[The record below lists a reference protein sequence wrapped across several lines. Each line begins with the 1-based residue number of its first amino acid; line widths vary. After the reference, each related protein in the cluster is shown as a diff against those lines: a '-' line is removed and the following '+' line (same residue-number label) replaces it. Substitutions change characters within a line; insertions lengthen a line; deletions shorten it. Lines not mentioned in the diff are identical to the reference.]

1 MAPQALGWAAD
12 PTVVKGGTFLDVGD
26 AERARILDVARRLSS
41 VRWPAIAA
49 VTATVA
55 SAATVAGIWVIAPV
69 LAYLCLLPLL
79 ARLANE
85 SEQPECVL
93 FGSLGLAQLAI
104 VASLG
109 LAEAWGIEGL
119 GLMVLPVVVA
129 SVLFPPRTLIAF
141 TIASV
146 LVMLGAA
153 GVIDPSRVASE
164 PPVLLLPIG
173 VLLCVAVPGAAV
185 RASDESSRG
194 TAIADALTGALNRMA
209 LEARVSELM
218 THSHG
223 EEVPVGVIIADLD
236 HFKSVN
242 DELGHDAGDA
252 VLCAAVE
259 RMRAQL
265 DRFTPLYRVGG
276 EEFIVLVPGAS
287 VDEVAELADR
297 LRLAVAADPVQ
308 GRVITM
314 SFGVASG
321 TLHDHPFD
329 ELLAEADE
337 ALYAAKGAGRN
348 RVVRAVD
355 RVPGT
360 LQPVSDEATAPELY
374 AEPAEASE
382 VVVAEPSGD
391 RVDAARELLGNGN
404 GSWLVRDELERDHLR
419 DLNDR
424 LSATHNAAF
433 VFVFAALVAS
443 IPWLGWKLF
452 IPAAV
457 VIPFYVTVE
466 HNLHRFRRPEY
477 ALMAAWVM
485 VQLSLLAGAAIVP
498 DPAPYQLLLFVAM
511 LVGTAAVFPAR
522 GVVFAAGANTVI
534 VIGAGMVANPELL
547 LASPG
552 LAAGPVSL
560 IVLIALTSA
569 VTGRSAL
576 DHRADAVV
584 DPLTGLLNRSA
595 LQARVAE
602 LTHLSEL
609 GQARVAVIV
618 CDLDGFKGINDTR
631 GHGVG
636 DEVIRTVGGAM
647 RNHLR
652 GFEWAFR
659 LGGDEFVIL
668 LPHGE
673 DEAAAVAERLR
684 CVIGELQVQGVLVT
698 GSFGVA
704 ASKVDEAFDFDHVF
718 RRADAALYEAKRAG
732 RNRVEIHPDQRAAG

>member
-1 MAPQALGWAAD
+1 M
-12 PTVVKGGTFLDVGD
+12 KGGTFLDVGD
-26 AERARILDVARRLSS
+26 AERARILDVARRLGS
-41 VRWPAIAA
+41 VRWPAIA
-49 VTATVA
+49 VITATVA
-55 SAATVAGIWVIAPV
+55 AAATVAGVWVIAPV
-69 LAYLCLLPLL
+69 LLFLCLMPLL
-79 ARLANE
+79 ARLSGA

-109 LAEAWGIEGL
+109 LADAWGIEGL

-141 TIASV
+141 TAISV
-146 LVMLGAA
+146 LVLLGAA
-153 GVIDPSRVASE
+153 GLIDPSRVAEE
-164 PPVLLLPIG
+164 PPVLLLPLG

-218 THSHG
+218 SHSHG
-223 EEVPVGVIIADLD
+223 EVPVGVIIADLD

-276 EEFIVLVPGAS
+276 EEFLVLVPGAS
-287 VDEVAELADR
+287 VDDVADLADR
-297 LRLAVAADPVQ
+297 LRLAVSAEPVQ
-308 GRVITM
+308 DRVITM

-337 ALYAAKGAGRN
+337 ALYTAKHAGRN

-355 RVPGT
+355 RSQHL
-360 LQPVSDEATAPELY
+360 LQPVPEAPAPELY
-374 AEPAEASE
+374 EREAAQDSG

-391 RVDAARELLGNGN
+391 RMQAARELLGNGN

-457 VIPFYVTVE
+457 VIPFYVAVE
-466 HNLHRFRRPEY
+466 HSLHRFRRPEY

-498 DPAPYQLLLFVAM
+498 EPAPYQLLLFVAM

-522 GVVFAAGANTVI
+522 GVVFAAGANSLI
-534 VIGAGMVANPELL
+534 VVGAGMVANPQLL
-547 LASPG
+547 INEPG
-552 LAAGPVSL
+552 LAAGPLSL

-609 GQARVAVIV
+609 EKARVAVIV

-636 DEVIRTVGGAM
+636 DEVIRTVGNAM

-668 LPHGE
+668 LPHGH

-684 CVIGELQVQGVLVT
+684 SVIEELRVQGVLVT

-704 ASKVDEAFDFDHVF
+704 ASQVDEAFDFDQVF
-718 RRADAALYEAKRAG
+718 RQADAALYEAKRAG

>member
-1 MAPQALGWAAD
+1 M
-12 PTVVKGGTFLDVGD
+12 KGGTFLDVGD
-26 AERARILDVARRLSS
+26 AERARILDVARRLGS
-41 VRWPAIAA
+41 VRWPAIA
-49 VTATVA
+49 VITASVA
-55 SAATVAGIWVIAPV
+55 AAATVAGVWVIAPV
-69 LAYLCLLPLL
+69 LLFLCLMPLL
-79 ARLANE
+79 ARLADR

-104 VASLG
+104 VGSLG
-109 LAEAWGIEGL
+109 LANSWGIEGL
-119 GLMVLPVVVA
+119 GLTVLPVVVA

-141 TIASV
+141 TGVSV
-146 LVMLGAA
+146 LVLLGAA
-153 GVIDPSRVASE
+153 GLIDPSRVADE
-164 PPVLLLPIG
+164 PPVLLLPLG
-173 VLLCVAVPGAAV
+173 VMLCVAVPGAAV

-218 THSHG
+218 SHSHG
-223 EEVPVGVIIADLD
+223 EQVPVGVIIADLD

-242 DELGHDAGDA
+242 DELGHDAGDT

-259 RMRAQL
+259 RMRSQL

-276 EEFIVLVPGAS
+276 EEFLVLVPGAS
-287 VDEVAELADR
+287 VDDVAELADR
-297 LRLAVAADPVQ
+297 LREAVCAEPVED
-308 GRVITM
+308 RVITM

-337 ALYAAKGAGRN
+337 ALYAAKHAGRN
-348 RVVRAVD
+348 RVVRAID
-355 RVPGT
+355 RSQSI
-360 LQPVSDEATAPELY
+360 LQPVPAAEAPELY
-374 AEPAEASE
+374 APDATETSE

-391 RVDAARELLGNGN
+391 RVAAARELLGNGN

-433 VFVFAALVAS
+433 GFVFAALVAS

-466 HNLHRFRRPEY
+466 HSLHRFRRPEY

-498 DPAPYQLLLFVAM
+498 EPAPYQLLLFVAM

-522 GVVFAAGANTVI
+522 GVVFAAGANAVI
-534 VIGAGMVANPELL
+534 VIGAGMVASPELL
-547 LASPG
+547 LREPG
-552 LAAGPVSL
+552 LAAGPLSL

-609 GQARVAVIV
+609 EKARVAVIV

-636 DEVIRTVGGAM
+636 DEVIRTVGSAM
-647 RNHLR
+647 RTHLR

-668 LPHGE
+668 LPHGH

-684 CVIGELQVQGVLVT
+684 SVIEELQVQGVLVT

-704 ASKVDEAFDFDHVF
+704 ASQVDEAFDFDQVF
-718 RRADAALYEAKRAG
+718 RQADAALYEAKRAG

>member
-1 MAPQALGWAAD
+1 
-12 PTVVKGGTFLDVGD
+12 VKGGTFLDVGD
-26 AERARILDVARRLSS
+26 AERARILDVARRLGS
-41 VRWPAIAA
+41 VRWPAIAIIIA
-49 VTATVA
+49 AIA
-55 SAATVAGIWVIAPV
+55 SAATVAGPAVLAPV
-69 LAYLCLLPLL
+69 VIYLCLLPLL
-79 ARLANE
+79 ATIAKE
-85 SEQPECVL
+85 SEQPERVL
-93 FGSLGLAQLAI
+93 FGTLGLAQLTIVGSLGLAN
-104 VASLG
+104 
-109 LAEAWGIEGL
+109 EWGIEGL

-141 TIASV
+141 VTASV
-146 LVMLGAA
+146 FVMLGAA
-153 GVIDPSRVASE
+153 GLIDPSRVADE

-173 VLLCVAVPGAAV
+173 VMLCVAVPGAAV
-185 RASDESSRG
+185 RASDENSRG
-194 TAIADALTGALNRMA
+194 TAIGDALTGALNRMA

-218 THSHG
+218 SHSHG
-223 EEVPVGVIIADLD
+223 EQVPVGVVIADLD
-236 HFKSVN
+236 HFKQVN

-252 VLCAAVE
+252 VLCAAVD

-297 LRLAVAADPVQ
+297 LRVAVSAEPVE

-314 SFGVASG
+314 SFGVASA

-337 ALYAAKGAGRN
+337 ALYAAKHAGRN

-355 RVPGT
+355 RPSGVLATVPDPTNAELYPDGT
-360 LQPVSDEATAPELY
+360 AEATD
-374 AEPAEASE
+374 
-382 VVVAEPSGD
+382 VVVSAPSGD
-391 RVDAARELLGNGN
+391 RMAAARELLGNGN

-498 DPAPYQLLLFVAM
+498 EPAPYQLLLFVAM

-534 VIGAGMVANPELL
+534 VVAAAMVANPSLL
-547 LASPG
+547 LNEPG

-560 IVLIALTSA
+560 IVLIALASA

-595 LQARVAE
+595 LQARIAE

-609 GQARVAVIV
+609 GQSRVAVIV
-618 CDLDGFKGINDTR
+618 CDLDGFKGINDSR

-673 DEAAAVAERLR
+673 DEAAAIAERLR
-684 CVIGELQVQGVLVT
+684 SVIAELQVQGVLVT

-704 ASKVDEAFDFDHVF
+704 ASQVDEVFDFDRVF

-732 RNRVEIHPDQRAAG
+732 RNRVEIDADERAAS

>member
-1 MAPQALGWAAD
+1 M
-12 PTVVKGGTFLDVGD
+12 KGGTFLDVGD
-26 AERARILDVARRLSS
+26 AERARILDVARRLGS
-41 VRWPAIAA
+41 VRWPAIAV
-49 VTATVA
+49 VTASVA
-55 SAATVAGIWVIAPV
+55 CAATVAGIWVVAPV
-69 LAYLCLLPLL
+69 LIFLCLLPLL

-93 FGSLGLAQLAI
+93 FGSLGFAQLAI

-109 LAEAWGIEGL
+109 LAESWGIEGL

-129 SVLFPPRTLIAF
+129 SVLFPPRTLVAFIA
-141 TIASV
+141 ASV
-146 LVMLGAA
+146 FVMLGAA
-153 GVIDPSRVASE
+153 GVIDPSRVADE

-218 THSHG
+218 SHSHG
-223 EEVPVGVIIADLD
+223 EDVPVGVIIADLD

-259 RMRAQL
+259 RMRGEL

-297 LRLAVAADPVQ
+297 LRLGVAAEPVQ

-355 RVPGT
+355 RAGGV
-360 LQPVSDEATAPELY
+360 LQPVPEASRPELY
-374 AEPAEASE
+374 AEAAEASE
-382 VVVAEPSGD
+382 VVVAEPNDD
-391 RVDAARELLGNGN
+391 RVEAARELLGNGN

-466 HNLHRFRRPEY
+466 HHLHRFRRPEY

-498 DPAPYQLLLFVAM
+498 HPAPYQLLLFVAM

-522 GVVFAAGANTVI
+522 GVVFAAGANAVI
-534 VIGAGMVANPELL
+534 VVAAGLVANSELL
-547 LASPG
+547 LGSPG
-552 LAAGPVSL
+552 LAAGPLSL
-560 IVLIALTSA
+560 IVLIALASA

-647 RNHLR
+647 RHHLR

-684 CVIGELQVQGVLVT
+684 CVIAELQVRGVLVT

-704 ASKVDEAFDFDHVF
+704 ASQVDEAFDFDHVF

>member
-1 MAPQALGWAAD
+1 M
-12 PTVVKGGTFLDVGD
+12 KGGTFLDVGD
-26 AERARILDVARRLSS
+26 AERARILDVARRLGS
-41 VRWPAIAA
+41 VRWPAIA
-49 VTATVA
+49 VITATVA
-55 SAATVAGIWVIAPV
+55 AAATVAGVWVIAPV
-69 LAYLCLLPLL
+69 LLFLCLLPLL
-79 ARLANE
+79 ARLTSA

-109 LAEAWGIEGL
+109 LADAWGIEGL

-141 TIASV
+141 TAISV
-146 LVMLGAA
+146 LVLVGAA
-153 GVIDPSRVASE
+153 GLIDPSRVVDE
-164 PPVLLLPIG
+164 PPVLLLPLG

-218 THSHG
+218 SHSHG
-223 EEVPVGVIIADLD
+223 EVPVGVIIADLD

-276 EEFIVLVPGAS
+276 EEFLVLVPGAG
-287 VDEVAELADR
+287 VDDVAELADR
-297 LRLAVAADPVQ
+297 LRLAVSAEPVQ
-308 GRVITM
+308 DRVITM

-321 TLHDHPFD
+321 TLHEHPFD

-337 ALYAAKGAGRN
+337 ALYTAKHAGRN

-355 RVPGT
+355 RSQHL
-360 LQPVSDEATAPELY
+360 LQPVPETPAPELY
-374 AEPAEASE
+374 ETDAAQASG

-391 RVDAARELLGNGN
+391 RMQAARELLGNGN

-457 VIPFYVTVE
+457 VIPFYVAVE
-466 HNLHRFRRPEY
+466 HSLHRFRRPEY

-498 DPAPYQLLLFVAM
+498 EPAPYQLLLFVAM

-522 GVVFAAGANTVI
+522 GVVFAAGANSLI
-534 VIGAGMVANPELL
+534 VVGAGMVANPQLL
-547 LASPG
+547 INEPG
-552 LAAGPVSL
+552 LAAGPLSL

-609 GQARVAVIV
+609 EKARVAVIV

-636 DEVIRTVGGAM
+636 DEVIRTVGNAM

-668 LPHGE
+668 LPHGH

-684 CVIGELQVQGVLVT
+684 SVIEELRVQGVLVT

-704 ASKVDEAFDFDHVF
+704 ASQVDEAFDFDQVF
-718 RRADAALYEAKRAG
+718 RQADAALYEAKRAG